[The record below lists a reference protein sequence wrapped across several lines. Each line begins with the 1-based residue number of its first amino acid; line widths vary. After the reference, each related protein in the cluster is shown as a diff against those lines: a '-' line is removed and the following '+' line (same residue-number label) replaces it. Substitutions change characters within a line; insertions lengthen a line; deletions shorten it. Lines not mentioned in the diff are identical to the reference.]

1 LQSKELGKRRIEEI
15 FMAKRIATEYVSA
28 KFQLSSSELQAFM
41 QFMEEQQLR
50 LQVLILENGS
60 QSLVLEDV
68 AGHEKIKMTFERH
81 IDQYVCEMS
90 CTIVQLKLTNAMRKA
105 VSVFR
110 GNAIVNR
117 IYSQYTMQYHYKQG
131 TVHLIVEVTDKG
143 KRVVFE
149 KKNTALKLQ
158 RVFESRQVEREIK
171 LVQLE
176 IDSLL
181 DERNANVSAAEIA
194 QIDEK
199 LKELTF
205 KLFKLE
211 AN

>member
-1 LQSKELGKRRIEEI
+1 
-15 FMAKRIATEYVSA
+15 MAKRIATEYVNA
-28 KFQLSSSELQAFM
+28 RFQLSSTELQSFM
-41 QFMEEQQLR
+41 QFMEQQQLR

-60 QSLVLEDV
+60 QSLVVEDV
-68 AGHEKIKMTFERH
+68 AGHETIKMTFERH

-110 GNAIVNR
+110 GNAVVNR
-117 IYSQYTMQYHYKQG
+117 IYGQYTMQYHYKQG
-131 TVHLIVEVTDKG
+131 AVQLIVEINDKG

-149 KKNTALKLQ
+149 KKNTVQMLQ
-158 RVFESRQVEREIK
+158 QVFDSRMVEREIN
-171 LVQLE
+171 LVQQE

-181 DERNANVSAAEIA
+181 DERNMSSSDELAH
-194 QIDEK
+194 IDTK
-199 LKELTF
+199 LKALTF

>member
-1 LQSKELGKRRIEEI
+1 
-15 FMAKRIATEYVSA
+15 MAKRIATEYVNA
-28 KFQLSSSELQAFM
+28 RFQLSSLELQSFM
-41 QFMEEQQLR
+41 EFFEEQQLR
-50 LQVLILENGS
+50 LQVLVLENGS
-60 QSLVLEDV
+60 QSLVVEDV

-81 IDQYVCEMS
+81 VDQYVCEMS

-131 TVHLIVEVTDKG
+131 AVQLIMEMSDKG
-143 KRVVFE
+143 KRIVFE
-149 KKNTALKLQ
+149 KKNTAQKLQ
-158 RVFESRQVEREIK
+158 RVFDSRQVEREIK
-171 LVQLE
+171 LVQQE

-181 DERNANVSAAEIA
+181 DVRNVMNCNTEIA
-194 QIDEK
+194 RIDAK